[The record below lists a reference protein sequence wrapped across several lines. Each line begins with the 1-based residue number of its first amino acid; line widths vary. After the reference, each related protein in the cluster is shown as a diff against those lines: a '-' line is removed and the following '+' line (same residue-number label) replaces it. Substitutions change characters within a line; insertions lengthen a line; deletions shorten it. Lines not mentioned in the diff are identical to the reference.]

1 MKKLWL
7 FAIPLALAGCE
18 LAALPTDEGVAPLA
32 VLDPGATPGVNTP
45 DTPGPV
51 VEPQNCNGA
60 GCNAGRNAGIN
71 AGRNAGINAG
81 QNAGQN
87 SAGQNQGSTGG
98 AGSGAPGAGAGAGA
112 GG

>member
-32 VLDPGATPGVNTP
+32 LVDPGATPGVNTP

-71 AGRNAGINAG
+71 AG

-87 SAGQNQGSTGG
+87 SAGQNQGGTGG